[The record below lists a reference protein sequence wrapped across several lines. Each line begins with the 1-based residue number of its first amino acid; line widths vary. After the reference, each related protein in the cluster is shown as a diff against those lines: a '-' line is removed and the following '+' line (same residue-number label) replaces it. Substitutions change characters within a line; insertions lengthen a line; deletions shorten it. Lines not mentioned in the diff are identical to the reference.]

1 MSSYNY
7 MINIITP
14 QYEIR
19 NIPIS
24 KMNKVLEVI
33 IQKLGNKSIYYFNIC
48 LNDEDILIGGKINNI
63 MSILE
68 IDSVI
73 GEYIYENESDK
84 TGSDKSGSDKSKSE
98 EFTNIGYIEI
108 TDEW

>member
-14 QYEIR
+14 QYEIQ

-73 GEYIYENESDK
+73 GEYIYENGVK
-84 TGSDKSGSDKSKSE
+84 